1 MRSSDY
7 DPGTIHC
14 NLRDI
19 QEENQL
25 KRKQKQD
32 IRHHDLKTI
41 TMVMVAAQT
50 CESVEKTG
58 ACKETSLQ
66 LELRLLSQENKSH
79 YSNPKRTNEYCL
91 TQETHN
97 ATEQARK
104 LPDLIGVTL
113 PTSFRV
119 RVRNKFVLVPLS

>member
-7 DPGTIHC
+7 DPGTSHC

-32 IRHHDLKTI
+32 IRHHDLRTI
-41 TMVMVAAQT
+41 TMVMVAAQP

-79 YSNPKRTNEYCL
+79 YSNPKPTNEYCL
-91 TQETHN
+91 TQETRS
-97 ATEQARK
+97 ATEQATK
-104 LPDLIGVTL
+104 LPDLIVVTL

-119 RVRNKFVLVPLS
+119 RVQSKLVLVTLS

>member
-1 MRSSDY
+1 MTQAQVIAISVTSRKK
-7 DPGTIHC
+7 
-14 NLRDI
+14 
-19 QEENQL
+19 NQL
-25 KRKQKQD
+25 KRKTKT
-32 IRHHDLKTI
+32 RHSPSRFEDNYHGDGCSADVRKR
-41 TMVMVAAQT
+41 
-50 CESVEKTG
+50 EKTG
-58 ACKETSLQ
+58 TCKATSLQ

-91 TQETHN
+91 TQETRS

-119 RVRNKFVLVPLS
+119 RVRSKFVLVPLS

>member
-7 DPGTIHC
+7 DPGTSHC

-19 QEENQL
+19 QEENQV

-32 IRHHDLKTI
+32 IRYHDLRTI
-41 TMVMVAAQT
+41 TMVMVAAQR

-66 LELRLLSQENKSH
+66 LELR
-79 YSNPKRTNEYCL
+79 
-91 TQETHN
+91 
-97 ATEQARK
+97 
-104 LPDLIGVTL
+104 
-113 PTSFRV
+113 
-119 RVRNKFVLVPLS
+119 